1 MYAVSSAF
9 LDALRRSHV
18 VVLQV
23 DAYRGAV
30 LIQSDIPISGGSVT
44 VDGGSQIR
52 RTLSLTVADPGLDP
66 KVDPLA
72 VLAPFGSD
80 LVVKRGIR
88 FPNGNIEWVP
98 LGRFRIENVKAAVA
112 QNAIEV
118 TGSDRAATVKDY
130 RFTAITQSNTSNTVV
145 QEITRLI
152 RDALPALPVT
162 DRTGSTAGTPSVYWE
177 RERWDAIEQL
187 GQAIGADVYF
197 DPSGNGVIAPAPAVT
212 ASPAWM
218 IDAGELGV
226 MVDGSRETSRE
237 TVYNGVVASGES
249 DGDIPPVTAT
259 VWDTDPTSPTYYAGS
274 FGPKPF
280 FYVSPLLTTTAQ
292 CISAATAMLGR
303 VKGLIRQLDL
313 SCVPNPALE
322 SGDVIRVLFPDG
334 TYETHLI
341 DSFTV
346 PLDPDSAMTLKTRS
360 PAPATE

>member
-1 MYAVSSAF
+1 MYAVTPAF

-18 VVLQV
+18 VTVQV
-23 DAYRGAV
+23 DAYRGAT
-30 LIQSDIPISGGSVT
+30 LLQTDLPISGGAVT
-44 VDGGSQIR
+44 VDGGAQIR

-72 VLAPFGSD
+72 TLAPFGSD

-88 FPNGNIEWVP
+88 FPNGTTEWVP
-98 LGRFRIENVKAAVA
+98 LGRFRIESVTATVA

-118 TGSDRAATVKDY
+118 TGSDRAATVKDA
-130 RFTAITQSNTSNTVV
+130 RFTAITQSVTSNTVV

-152 RDALPALPVT
+152 RDALPGLVVT
-162 DRTGSTAGTPSVYWE
+162 DLTGATAGTPSVYWE

-197 DPSGNGVIAPAPAVT
+197 DPAGNGVIAPAPVVT
-212 ASPAWM
+212 TSPAWM

-259 VWDTDPTSPTYYAGS
+259 VWDTVPSSPTYYAGT
-274 FGPKPF
+274 FGAKPY
-280 FYVSPLLTTTAQ
+280 FYVSPLLTTTTQ
-292 CISAATAMLGR
+292 CSNAASAMLDR
-303 VKGLIRQLDL
+303 VRGLIRQLEL

-334 TYETHLI
+334 TYETHLV
-341 DSFTV
+341 DAFTV
-346 PLDPDSAMTLKTRS
+346 PLDPGTAMSLKTRS
-360 PAPATE
+360 PEPATE